1 MISYLGES
9 PGGIFEAIARLGAP
23 FSSYLHILFAYFV
36 CIFCL
41 HILFAYFVCIAHFTA
56 EWYSFSL
63 LWAFFSLFFFLYTR
77 LSSAFDFSMSKDFSI
92 SIIFEAQK
100 MIAFSSDI
108 IISDKLAHFN

>member
-9 PGGIFEAIARLGAP
+9 PGGIFAAIARLGSP

-36 CIFCL
+36 CI
-41 HILFAYFVCIAHFTA
+41 AHFT
-56 EWYSFSL
+56 EERYSFSL
-63 LWAFFSLFFFLYTR
+63 LWACFLSVFFLYTR
-77 LSSAFDFSMSKDFSI
+77 LPSAFDFSMSKDFSI

-108 IISDKLAHFN
+108 MISDKLALFN